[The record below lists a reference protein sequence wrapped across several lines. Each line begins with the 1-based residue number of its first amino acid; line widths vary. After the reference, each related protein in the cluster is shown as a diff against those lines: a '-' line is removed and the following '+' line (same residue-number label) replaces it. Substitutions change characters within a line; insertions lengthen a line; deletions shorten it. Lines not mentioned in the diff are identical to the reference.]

1 MPACSLSSVR
11 RAVASRAESSSG
23 LAETLLIGRG
33 MIARQQRYCKMRS
46 SPSRRA
52 HPSMHPDQVAE
63 LIRAAL
69 PGADVVVESADQVHF
84 SARIVSPAFA
94 GLRGVARH
102 QLVYR
107 ALGERVGREIHALSI
122 EALTPEESRAA
133 PRQDRR
139 HG

>member
-1 MPACSLSSVR
+1 
-11 RAVASRAESSSG
+11 
-23 LAETLLIGRG
+23 
-33 MIARQQRYCKMRS
+33 
-46 SPSRRA
+46 
-52 HPSMHPDQVAE
+52 MHPAQVAD

-69 PGADVVVESADQVHF
+69 PGAEVVVESPDQTHF

-122 EALTPEESRAA
+122 EALTPQESALHA
-133 PRQDRR
+133 GPAEPG

>member
-1 MPACSLSSVR
+1 
-11 RAVASRAESSSG
+11 
-23 LAETLLIGRG
+23 
-33 MIARQQRYCKMRS
+33 
-46 SPSRRA
+46 
-52 HPSMHPDQVAE
+52 MHPTKVAD

-69 PGADVVVESADQVHF
+69 PGAEVLVESPDETHF

-122 EALTPEESRAA
+122 VALTPEESAGGGA
-133 PRQDRR
+133 
-139 HG
+139 